1 MKKALKIILI
11 LFCIIVLG
19 VIAAVAIFL
28 RSKLGKINF
37 EKVSRE
43 DIEINEGIE
52 EELEGYTNIILLGLD
67 TRDDT
72 FANSRSDCI
81 MIFSINNE
89 TKEVNIVSVY
99 RDSYLNI
106 DNIGLDKITHAYAY
120 GRAPLALSS
129 INKNLDLDITEYI
142 TINFD
147 SVKKIVDAIGG
158 VEMTVTDAEA
168 TKIKGITTGG
178 TYNLTGEQ
186 ALAYGRIR
194 KIDTDYARTER
205 MRNVVIK
212 VFEKAKKLSYSEL
225 NKLVDELLPSVS
237 TNMTQKRI
245 LSYAARLN
253 KYNVKNSFGW
263 PYEVKGYYPSA
274 WYAAPVNLEAN
285 VKRLHE
291 ELFPDIE
298 YEVSSTVKDI
308 SNSIINKTGYR

>member
-168 TKIKGITTGG
+168 
-178 TYNLTGEQ
+178 
-186 ALAYGRIR
+186 
-194 KIDTDYARTER
+194 
-205 MRNVVIK
+205 
-212 VFEKAKKLSYSEL
+212 
-225 NKLVDELLPSVS
+225 
-237 TNMTQKRI
+237 
-245 LSYAARLN
+245 
-253 KYNVKNSFGW
+253 
-263 PYEVKGYYPSA
+263 
-274 WYAAPVNLEAN
+274 
-285 VKRLHE
+285 
-291 ELFPDIE
+291 
-298 YEVSSTVKDI
+298 
-308 SNSIINKTGYR
+308 